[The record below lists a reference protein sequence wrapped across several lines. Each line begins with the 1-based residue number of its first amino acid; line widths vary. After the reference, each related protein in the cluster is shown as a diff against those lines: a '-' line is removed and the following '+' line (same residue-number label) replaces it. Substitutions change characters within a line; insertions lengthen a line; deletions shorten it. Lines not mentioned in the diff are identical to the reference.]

1 MIATVIIA
9 VLTCIALVLCVLV
22 KPEVKIKKFS
32 LPLYPLIAVL
42 GAVCTVAFTPLTLD
56 ECWQGITGV
65 GSVNPLKILTL
76 FISVTA
82 ISIFLDEVGFFEFLA
97 CKVLKSAG
105 GSKIK
110 LFIFL
115 YVTVSILT
123 VFTSNDIV
131 ILTFTPFI
139 IYFCKNANIKPT
151 PFLIAEFAAANT
163 WSMMLI
169 IGNPTNVYIASAAGI
184 TFTQYVSVM
193 AVPTI
198 FAGLSTFAVLLLL
211 FRKTLKE
218 QIEKPDLQIAVQIKD
233 KPLCILGIS
242 VLAVCTISLVI
253 SEYVNI
259 EMWLECAACA
269 VFLIISTL
277 LVCAIRR
284 IKPVALGKALA
295 RVPYSLIPFVLG
307 MFIVVL
313 ALNDCGATTYIAKAL
328 DYCPLIEYGIG
339 SFLASNMVNNI
350 PMSVLFSSVIS
361 ARNAGKAAIY
371 ASIIGSN
378 LGALLTPVGALAG
391 IMFSSITK
399 EAGEKFSNL
408 TFMKYGVCVSAAGLC
423 ASLAGLLIFV

>member
-1 MIATVIIA
+1 MIATVVIA
-9 VLTCIALVLCVLV
+9 VLTCLALVVCVLV
-22 KPEVKIKKFS
+22 KPEVNIKKFS

-42 GAVCTVAFTPLTLD
+42 GAICAVAFTPLTL
-56 ECWQGITGV
+56 EKCWHGITGV
-65 GSVNPLKILTL
+65 GAVNPLKILTL

-105 GSKIK
+105 SSKIK
-110 LFIFL
+110 LFILL

-139 IYFCKNANIKPT
+139 LYFCKNANVKPT
-151 PFLIAEFAAANT
+151 PFLISEFAAANT
-163 WSMMLI
+163 WSMMLM
-169 IGNPTNVYIASAAGI
+169 IGNPTNVYIASSAGI

-193 AVPTI
+193 AIPTV
-198 FAGLSTFAVLLLL
+198 FAGLATFAVLLLI
-211 FRKTLKE
+211 FHKCLKE
-218 QIEKPDLQIAVQIKD
+218 PIKKPAGQIEVRIKD
-233 KPLCILGIS
+233 KPLCILGIT

-253 SEYVNI
+253 SEYINI
-259 EMWLECAACA
+259 EMWIECAACA
-269 VFLIISTL
+269 IFLIISTL
-277 LVCAIRR
+277 LVCAIRHK
-284 IKPVALGKALA
+284 KPVALGKALA

-307 MFIVVL
+307 MFVVVL
-313 ALNDCGATTYIAKAL
+313 ALNNCGATTYIAQVFN
-328 DYCPLIEYGIG
+328 YSPLIEYGIG

-350 PMSVLFSSVIS
+350 PMSVLFSSVIQ
-361 ARNAGKAAIY
+361 AGNGGNAAIY

-378 LGALLTPVGALAG
+378 IGALLTPVGALAG

-399 EAGEKFSNL
+399 KGGEKFSNL
-408 TFMKYGVCVSAAGLC
+408 TFMKYGVCVSLAGLA